1 MPEYGGHGFSEE
13 NVTFVNTIFF
23 IMKIL
28 IHTLVSPL
36 HDKVSTERAACEF
49 LGNIQSYCGSGLVNC
64 GNDFSSYG
72 QGDLSLVYVMTGG
85 TEGLFLEALPQIQGH
100 VHILTSGRSNSLAAS
115 MEILSYLRQQGR
127 TGEIIHG
134 DAEYIAHRVE
144 LLAKVDRAR
153 KNLQGMRLG
162 VIGEPSDWLIASAPD
177 EAELQQRLGMEL
189 VRVPIAEL
197 IAKLEGISQDREKGA
212 EEIYHALKGIVAQY
226 NLQGLTLRCFDLLG
240 PLRNTGC
247 LALARLNAEGIPA
260 SCEGDIPALV
270 TMAVGHALTGQCGF
284 QANPSRIDPSAGEYL
299 FAHCTVPLNMVR
311 SYEYDTHFESGLGVA
326 IRGVLPEGNATI
338 FKLSGDLSRSFV
350 APAQLLRNQAE
361 PGLCR
366 TQVVLRAEGCAEY
379 FLNGPIGNHHIIF
392 CGDYNELFKAFVS
405 VVL

>member
-1 MPEYGGHGFSEE
+1 
-13 NVTFVNTIFF
+13 
-23 IMKIL
+23 MKIL

-36 HDKVSTERAACEF
+36 HDPVATGRVAEEF
-49 LGNIQSYCGSGLVNC
+49 LAGIQRHCGSELVNC
-64 GNDFSSYG
+64 GSDFSSYG
-72 QGDLSLVYVMTGG
+72 EGDLSLVYVVTGG

-100 VHILTSGRSNSLAAS
+100 VHILTSGKSNSLAAS
-115 MEILSYLRQQGR
+115 MEILSYLKQVGR
-127 TGEIIHG
+127 SGEIIHG
-134 DAEYIAHRVE
+134 DPEQIAHRVE
-144 LLAKVDRAR
+144 VLTRILSAR
-153 KNLQGMRLG
+153 RSLKGGRLG

-177 EAELQQRLGMEL
+177 EDALQRKLGISL
-189 VRVPIAEL
+189 VRIPIAEL
-197 IAKLEGISQDREKGA
+197 IAKLEGISRDSQKGA
-212 EEIYHALKGIVAQY
+212 EEIYLALKDMVAQY
-226 NLQGLTLRCFDLLG
+226 NLQGVTLRCFDLLG
-240 PLRNTGC
+240 PICNTGC
-247 LALARLNAEGIPA
+247 LALAKLNAEGIPA

-270 TMAVGHALTGQCGF
+270 TMAVGNALTGQCGF
-284 QANPSRIDPSAGEYL
+284 QANPARINPATGEYL

>member
-1 MPEYGGHGFSEE
+1 
-13 NVTFVNTIFF
+13 
-23 IMKIL
+23 MKIL
-28 IHTLVSPL
+28 IHTLASPL
-36 HDKVSTERAACEF
+36 HDKLSTERAAFEF
-49 LGNIQSYCGSGLVNC
+49 LGSIQNHCGSELVNC
-64 GNDFSSYG
+64 GSDFSTYG
-72 QGDLSLVYVMTGG
+72 DGDLSLVYVMTGG

-100 VHILTSGRSNSLAAS
+100 VHILTSGKSNSLAAS
-115 MEILSYLRQQGR
+115 MEILSYLKQVGR
-127 TGEIIHG
+127 SGEIIHG
-134 DAEYIAHRVE
+134 SAEYVAARVE
-144 LLAKVDRAR
+144 LLARVERGR
-153 KNLQGMRLG
+153 KRLAGGLRLG

-177 EAELQQRLGMEL
+177 EDVLQRKLGISL
-189 VRVPIAEL
+189 VRIPIAEL
-197 IAKLEGISQDREKGA
+197 IAKLEGISRDSQKGA
-212 EEIYHALKGIVAQY
+212 EEIYLALKDMVVQY
-226 NLQGLTLRCFDLLG
+226 SLNGLTLRCFDLLG
-240 PLRNTGC
+240 PICNTGC
-247 LALARLNAEGIPA
+247 LALAKLNAEGIPA

-270 TMAVGHALTGQCGF
+270 TMAVGNALTGQCGF
-284 QANPSRIDPSAGEYL
+284 QANPARIDPAAGEYL

-361 PGLCR
+361 EGLCR

-405 VVL
+405 MVL